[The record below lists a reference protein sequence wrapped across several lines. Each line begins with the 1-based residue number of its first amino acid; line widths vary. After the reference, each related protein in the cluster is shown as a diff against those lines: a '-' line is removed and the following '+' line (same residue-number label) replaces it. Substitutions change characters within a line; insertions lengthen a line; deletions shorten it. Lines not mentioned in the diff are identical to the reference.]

1 MTRQMRVKIC
11 GLTRPDDAAVAIE
24 AGAWAI
30 GAVLSPVGPR
40 SLDLSHA
47 AAVFAQAPESVER
60 VGVFVSPTSQE
71 LEDALA
77 ALPLSR
83 VQIHGEL
90 SESAREAL
98 GLPLIRVRSFSSRQ
112 ELSAL
117 WPDSDELTLLDSVG
131 PGGRGGTGTTLD
143 WQTLGR
149 QAPPW
154 PYVLAGGLDPENVSL
169 AVAATSPYAV
179 DVSSGVEAEPGIK
192 DHAKV
197 TSFITNART
206 GPRQ

>member
-1 MTRQMRVKIC
+1 MRVKIC
-11 GLTRPDDAAVAIE
+11 GLTRSVDAAAAIQ

-40 SLDLSHA
+40 ALDLSQA
-47 AAVFAQAPESVER
+47 VSVFAEAPESVER
-60 VGVFVSPTSQE
+60 VGVFVSPTA
-71 LEDALA
+71 EDIDAALA
-77 ALPLSR
+77 VLPLSR

-90 SESAREAL
+90 SESARAAV
-98 GLPLIRVRSFSSRQ
+98 GPPLIRARSFASHE
-112 ELSAL
+112 ELAAL
-117 WPDSDELTLLDSVG
+117 RPDTDELTLLDAVG
-131 PGGRGGTGTTLD
+131 PGGVGGTGDSLD

-149 QAPPW
+149 HAPPW

-197 TSFITNART
+197 TSFIANAQS
-206 GPRQ
+206 GFRQ